1 MVTKVEEN
9 FFEKFI
15 EGPSK
20 PFCASDSFPKVQ
32 RTLKNYLGV
41 ILNNLGTFE
50 GHLKNHDFW
59 LILQLNYAHGMELS
73 CYVMFIDCSLNENTR
88 SQSTAYPSAFLTAHF
103 LVMSSSLSTEVKGD
117 EETISSALEI
127 ILAAMASVA
136 ETEAELQSVKM
147 TLTRVEVE
155 KKLCQ
160 FS

>member
-32 RTLKNYLGV
+32 RTLKNSLGV
-41 ILNNLGTFE
+41 IWNNLGTFE

-73 CYVMFIDCSLNENTR
+73 CYAISFTIT
-88 SQSTAYPSAFLTAHF
+88 F
-103 LVMSSSLSTEVKGD
+103 TEGN
-117 EETISSALEI
+117 L
-127 ILAAMASVA
+127 
-136 ETEAELQSVKM
+136 
-147 TLTRVEVE
+147 R
-155 KKLCQ
+155 
-160 FS
+160 